1 MVNNYCSVS
10 CRDDTGG
17 FIFYSMKIITTIF
30 TCIMLFLITFGCVFM
45 LISAIIQYIKKKN
58 MFGIP
63 KSNRIITGKFA
74 VKVREELQKMMEL
87 KKSGT
92 FRNKDHKPKHNI
104 IWKDES

>member
-1 MVNNYCSVS
+1 MVNNYCSAS

-17 FIFYSMKIITTIF
+17 FIFF
-30 TCIMLFLITFGCVFM
+30 F
-45 LISAIIQYIKKKN
+45 

-74 VKVREELQKMMEL
+74 IKVREELQKMMEL

-92 FRNKDHKPKHNI
+92 FRNKDHKTKHNI

>member
-1 MVNNYCSVS
+1 MTQAV
-10 CRDDTGG
+10 
-17 FIFYSMKIITTIF
+17 
-30 TCIMLFLITFGCVFM
+30 LFFFV
-45 LISAIIQYIKKKN
+45 
-58 MFGIP
+58 MFGMP